1 MKMIHEAAEHIPKFL
16 LGSTVMGW
24 ESKSRFSGF
33 GSAPAAIGGEM
44 GLRLFFIFCKFWVPQ
59 IGFSGNCPQALSLPT
74 QKELVHMIE
83 SFISKFV
90 RVTDENE
97 LILIN

>member
-1 MKMIHEAAEHIPKFL
+1 MIHEAAEHIPKFL
-16 LGSTVMGW
+16 LGSSDGVGIQKPVFRFWKCTSRQWRRNGFTVVLHLLQILG
-24 ESKSRFSGF
+24 
-33 GSAPAAIGGEM
+33 ATI
-44 GLRLFFIFCKFWVPQ
+44 WV
-59 IGFSGNCPQALSLPT
+59 FPQALSLPT
-74 QKELVHMIE
+74 QKELHMIE